1 MRSLILTRPRRDR
14 ESLPRVVRKQG
25 ISYGSEEVCKQKS
38 LTARHPVEIS
48 LFGPGE
54 TGYLWGR
61 SQSLPFLMNLDEASQ
76 AIQTCA
82 ERMNAVYREVVF
94 DEWAVVSLK
103 EEGVNTLL
111 YVGPRK
117 DHFQR
122 HFLPDSVALKRELGS
137 LRYGVGDFEFA
148 RDAAGTRFDAFMVTG
163 EVSYLICNNIAKS
176 MDAITSNE
184 LWLAAQVPFVELS
197 EKFRSSPLVSA

>member
-1 MRSLILTRPRRDR
+1 
-14 ESLPRVVRKQG
+14 
-25 ISYGSEEVCKQKS
+25 
-38 LTARHPVEIS
+38 
-48 LFGPGE
+48 
-54 TGYLWGR
+54 
-61 SQSLPFLMNLDEASQ
+61 MNLDEASQ